1 MWTLQ
6 YFAHKKLKKPPS
18 KVAQKNSNPLFFPYC
33 PELPKRPK
41 QKNSCSKLWLI
52 DQLYIELRFLH
63 TLVLTTLAQKT
74 CAKTLSGKHLSNDQS
89 HNLLQNSMKKNF
101 SQNF

>member
-1 MWTLQ
+1 MAFFSADATI
-6 YFAHKKLKKPPS
+6 FSKKLRNFFCPQKVEKKTPS

-52 DQLYIELRFLH
+52 DQLYIELGQR
-63 TLVLTTLAQKT
+63 Q
-74 CAKTLSGKHLSNDQS
+74 
-89 HNLLQNSMKKNF
+89 
-101 SQNF
+101 